1 MAQKYETLQME
12 RIRALVHGGGDP
24 DLPDSDGETSLF
36 IAARNGHAETV
47 RALLREFRERI
58 DVDSVT
64 IDGATPLSAAVDNY
78 NVDCLCLLLEHNADP
93 NKVCKNGTTPL
104 FDAVSARELSLVTA
118 LLQYRANPNEPVHGS
133 TPLAFAAE
141 AGNVEILRALLKHG
155 ADPNG
160 IRTNSKTPLYK
171 AAMRNRTEAVR
182 VLLEHNADVH
192 KADSVGQ
199 TPLYKA
205 ATAYVKDTDTLR
217 LLLEAKALP
226 DAPSANGE
234 TALLHAASAGSTNV
248 VRVLLEHGADARAP
262 VNARALCAAAGR
274 GYSQVVRLLLK
285 HRAGVETRDA
295 QERTALHLAVEM
307 GRSFETVLELIEADA
322 DVNAVIPENLNTPL
336 GIASNRR
343 TDTDTLCA
351 LLKAGADCSMADF
364 LGNTPLH
371 NAAGRGNAHMVRKL
385 LEHGAAAAARNLS
398 GETPLHL
405 AASHGHTDAVGVLL
419 EVLSQTAACSAR
431 DVDGRTPL
439 YNAASSFNADIV
451 RALCEAG
458 ADVEAACNAG
468 RRPLGAAACG
478 VHPDTVHALCD
489 AGALVNAAGEEGR
502 TALYLAAMYSHV
514 DTARALCEAGADPN
528 QHSDDGSTPLDEAAR
543 AGRNDLVW
551 MLVREFGANPTG
563 LQRAQEK
570 ALASVLAFSRMDL
583 PEDVM
588 KSILRPLQRLLADDW
603 LSPQALAATHG
614 MPRTQ
619 HLLAWIEDLHG
630 NEAVHADANAAL
642 LSSGECSICTRP
654 FTDPVVCIPCA
665 HCFCRA
671 CWERWSRI
679 HPDQCAF
686 CIGAVQHCVP
696 AHVFPAQRLL
706 YNV

>member
-1 MAQKYETLQME
+1 ME
-12 RIRALVHGGGDP
+12 RIRTLVNNGGDP
-24 DLPDSDGETSLF
+24 DLPDSNGETPLF

-93 NKVCKNGTTPL
+93 NKVRNNGTTPL
-104 FDAVSARELSLVTA
+104 YEAVSRRELSLVTA
-118 LLQYRANPNEPVHGS
+118 LLQYRANPNEPGHRS
-133 TPLAFAAE
+133 TRTPLAVAADF
-141 AGNVEILRALLKHG
+141 GDVEILRALLEHG

-160 IRTNSKTPLYK
+160 IRTNSLTPLYK
-171 AAMRNRTEAVR
+171 AASGNKTEAVR

-192 KADSVGQ
+192 KANSAGQ
-199 TPLYKA
+199 TPLYTA
-205 ATAYVKDTDTLR
+205 ATQCDVKHTDTLR

-226 DAPSANGE
+226 DAPTGNGK

-274 GYSQVVRLLLK
+274 GYSQVVRLLLE

-295 QERTALHLAVEM
+295 EERTALHLAAKM
-307 GRSFETVLELIEADA
+307 GSFETILELIEAGA

-336 GIASNRR
+336 GIISNREQ
-343 TDTDTLCA
+343 DTYTLCA

-385 LEHGAAAAARNLS
+385 LEHGAAAAARNFS

-419 EVLSQTAACSAR
+419 EVLSRTAACSAR

-439 YNAASSFNADIV
+439 YNAATIFKADIV

-478 VHPDTVHALCD
+478 VNPDTVRALCD
-489 AGALVNAAGEEGR
+489 AGAQVNAAGDEGR
-502 TALYLAAMYSHV
+502 TALYLAARYSHV
-514 DTARALCEAGADPN
+514 DTARALCEAGADPS
-528 QHSDDGSTPLDEAAR
+528 QSSDDGSTPLDEAAA
-543 AGRNDLVW
+543 AGSNALVW
-551 MLVREFGANPTG
+551 MLVRDFGADPTG
-563 LQRAQEK
+563 LQRARDK
-570 ALASVLAFSRMDL
+570 AMESALAFSRMDL
-583 PEDVM
+583 PEDVV
-588 KSILRPLQRLLADDW
+588 KSILLPLQNLLADGW
-603 LSPQALAATHG
+603 LSPEARATASNRPH
-614 MPRTQ
+614 TAT
-619 HLLAWIEDLHG
+619 LLAWMEDLLG
-630 NEAVHADANAAL
+630 KEAVYQGDNAAA
-642 LSSGECSICTRP
+642 LSSGPCSICHNP
-654 FTDPVVCIPCA
+654 FTNPVACIPCG
-665 HCFCRA
+665 HCFCRG
-671 CWERWSRI
+671 CWERWNRAN
-679 HPDQCAF
+679 PGQCAY
-686 CIGAVQHCVP
+686 CRGAVAHCVP
-696 AHVFPAQRLL
+696 AYAFPAQRRLFG
-706 YNV
+706 V